1 MAALKFVRVS
11 KDSSLLSLGIIEGE
25 ESARYTINAAVY
37 AEIGAPEAGVLLS
50 EEQMSLIKHCDEIH
64 RAMKKA
70 LSLLS
75 FADNNERTLRQ
86 KLARAGFN
94 RDISEEVCREMVRL
108 GYINEQRQLE
118 RLILNEANLKLR
130 GPLKIIPALCAKGYS
145 SSDIKEV
152 MRRLS
157 ESGELD
163 FKKNAKLL
171 IEKKLP
177 GADTEEK
184 KKFLYKNGYKIC

>member
-1 MAALKFVRVS
+1 MADLKFVRES

-25 ESARYTINAAVY
+25 ESARYTVNSVIY
-37 AEIGAPEAGVLLS
+37 AEIGCPESGDMLS
-50 EEQMSLIKHCDEIH
+50 DTQMSVIKYADEKH

-86 KLARAGFN
+86 KLIRAGFG
-94 RDISEEVCREMVRL
+94 REIAEEVCSEMVRL

-118 RLILNEANLKLR
+118 RLILNEANIKLR
-130 GPLKIIPALCAKGYS
+130 GPGRIIPALSAKGYS
-145 SSDIKEV
+145 SSDIREV
-152 MRRLS
+152 MHRLA

-163 FKKNAKLL
+163 FKKNARLL
-171 IEKKLP
+171 IDKKLP
-177 GADTEEK
+177 GADAEEK
-184 KKFLYKNGYKIC
+184 RKLLYKNGYKIC